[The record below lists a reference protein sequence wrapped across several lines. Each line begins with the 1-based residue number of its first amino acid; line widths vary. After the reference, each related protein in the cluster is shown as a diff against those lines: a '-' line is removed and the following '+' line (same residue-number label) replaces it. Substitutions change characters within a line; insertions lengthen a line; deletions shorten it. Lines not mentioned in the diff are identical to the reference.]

1 MRRDSF
7 LKSLAALAAA
17 GAATGAWAQPGTNL
31 KMLIP
36 ASTGGGWDTTGRA
49 LGQALLDAKQAATV
63 SSENKPGAA
72 GVLGMGPFI
81 ARDRGDASQL
91 MVMGAVMLGGL
102 IGSRWP
108 VNLMQGTPL
117 MRLTTEHNVFALSP
131 NSPFKTM
138 GDVIAQFKKDPD
150 SVTWGGGSSG
160 STEHIAA
167 AQIARAVGV
176 NPMRVN
182 YVASGGGGEAAAAV
196 LEGKVTVGGSGI
208 GEFAEYIRSGR
219 MKALAVTSGARLPGY
234 PDIPTLKEQG
244 IDVEISNWRGVF
256 GKRDLAPAQRQAL
269 IDALTAATQSPTWQ
283 EAVKKNDWV
292 PAVLAGDA
300 FTKFVESEFASIRA
314 TMERA
319 GMVVVPIGFL
329 P

>member
-1 MRRDSF
+1 MRRDTF
-7 LKSLAALAAA
+7 LKSLAALAAVGSA
-17 GAATGAWAQPGTNL
+17 PGAWAQPGASL
-31 KMLIP
+31 KIMIP
-36 ASTGGGWDTTGRA
+36 ASAGGGWDTTGRS
-49 LGQALLDAKQAATV
+49 LGQALLDAKQAASV
-63 SSENKPGAA
+63 AYENKPGAA
-72 GVLGMGPFI
+72 GVLGMGPFV
-81 ARDRGDASQL
+81 ARDRGDASQI

-108 VNLMQGTPL
+108 INLMQGTPL

-167 AQIARAVGV
+167 AMIARAVGV

-182 YVASGGGGEAAAAV
+182 YVASSGGGEAAAA
-196 LEGKVTVGGSGI
+196 LMEGKVTVGGSGI
-208 GEFAEYIRSGR
+208 GEFAEHIRSGR
-219 MKALAVTSGARLPGY
+219 MKAVAVTSGARLEAY
-234 PDIPTLKEQG
+234 KDIPTLKEQG

-283 EAVKKNDWV
+283 EAVKKNDWT

-300 FTKFVESEFASIRA
+300 FGKFVESEFTSLRA

-319 GMVVVPIGFL
+319 GMVVVPIGFQ